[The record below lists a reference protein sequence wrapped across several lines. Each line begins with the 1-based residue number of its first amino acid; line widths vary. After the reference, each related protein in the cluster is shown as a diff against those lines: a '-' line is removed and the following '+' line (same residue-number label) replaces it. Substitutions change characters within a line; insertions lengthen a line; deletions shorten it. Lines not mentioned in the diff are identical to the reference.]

1 LVETFQAGGK
11 MTDFPFAQKKIDD
24 TIIRE
29 FLSSVNSEELVWHRD
44 KKDRNVKV
52 CEGEGWQLQ
61 MENKLPFD
69 LVTGE
74 NYYIPRN
81 TYHRVIKGK
90 SSLIVE
96 IKEST

>member
-1 LVETFQAGGK
+1 
-11 MTDFPFAQKKIDD
+11 MSNFPFIQKKFDD

-29 FLSSVNSEELVWHRD
+29 FSSSVDSEELVWHRD
-44 KKDRNVKV
+44 REDRNVKV
-52 CEGEGWQLQ
+52 RIGKGWQLQ

-69 LVTGE
+69 LIPGE

-90 SSLIVE
+90 SNLVVE
-96 IKEST
+96 IRESI

>member
-1 LVETFQAGGK
+1 
-11 MTDFPFAQKKIDD
+11 MSNFPFIQKKIDD

-29 FLSSVNSEELVWHRD
+29 FSSNVNSEELVWHRD
-44 KKDRNVKV
+44 REDRNVQV

-61 MENKLPFD
+61 MENKLPRD
-69 LVTGE
+69 LVPGE

-90 SSLIVE
+90 SNLIVE
-96 IKEST
+96 IREST